1 MIILSRYLQRT
12 EFIPWRATEN
22 SLALLS
28 LAYLCLPPFDDSR
41 SFPDITESILNG
53 FYSFAEYAL
62 SCWAL
67 DLEAGVQ
74 DASENDSLDE
84 LVETLE
90 VFVPLHW
97 KKSSKVLTV
106 PQLLRRRLARL
117 EKTECYHD
125 LLQASSW
132 MRMQIKSF
140 DESVSEEP
148 LNLMQVIRSV
158 RKILEQQVNLGL
170 TSQDRD
176 ALTRYY
182 GTNWFKCHR
191 INCYYFHQGFN
202 NAKEREAHVA
212 RHERPFVCTVTGCHW
227 AKFGFPAEND
237 LRKHM
242 FDVHGFDLLDEAEFP
257 EESPNTASR
266 SPLKHPLAFNCHLCP
281 KKFTRKHNLESHIR
295 VHNNEK
301 PFQCS
306 ICNEKFTRKN
316 DCDRHER
323 LHGEKTS
330 VCFGQLDDG
339 TTWGC
344 QASFGRP
351 DNLAD
356 HLRSR
361 VGRKCIR
368 PMILQQLRSKM
379 IDTGGDE
386 EQLEQ
391 QADSLLSEG
400 SLPAFEDFLKLCG
413 LGQA

>member
-1 MIILSRYLQRT
+1 M
-12 EFIPWRATEN
+12 
-22 SLALLS
+22 ALLS
-28 LAYLCLPPFDDSR
+28 LAYLSLPPFDNS
-41 SFPDITESILNG
+41 SSTPDITELLLTG

-67 DLEAGVQ
+67 DLEAAIQ
-74 DASENDSLDE
+74 DASEDDRLDE

-90 VFVPLHW
+90 VFMPIHW
-97 KKSSKVLTV
+97 KKPSKALPV
-106 PQLLRRRLARL
+106 PQLYKRRLARL
-117 EKTECYHD
+117 EKTECFDD
-125 LLQASSW
+125 LLQATTW
-132 MRMQIKSF
+132 MKMQLKSF

-158 RKILEQQVNLGL
+158 RKILEQKVSLGL

-176 ALTRYY
+176 KLIQYY
-182 GTNWFKCHR
+182 GANWYKCHR

-202 NAKEREAHVA
+202 TAKERETHVA
-212 RHERPFVCTVTGCHW
+212 RHERPFVCTVMGCHW
-227 AKFGFPAEND
+227 AKFGFPAENS

-242 FDVHGFDLLDEAEFP
+242 FDLHGLDWLEEDEFP
-257 EESPNTASR
+257 VESPNTASR
-266 SPLKHPLAFNCHLCP
+266 PTLKHPLAFNCHLCA

-295 VHNNEK
+295 VHNDEK

-306 ICNEKFTRKN
+306 VCNEKFTRKN

-330 VCFGQLDDG
+330 VCFGQLEDG
-339 TTWGC
+339 ATWGC
-344 QASFGRP
+344 QASFGRA

-368 PMILQQLRSKM
+368 PMILQQLRNRR
-379 IDTGGDE
+379 IGTGGDE
-386 EQLEQ
+386 KQLQQ
-391 QADSLLSEG
+391 QADSLLSER

-413 LGQA
+413 LGKVQ